1 MAIVDFDPRLHPE
14 PSLWVTGEGRAL
26 AHLEDAE
33 VERIAVR
40 VVALLEERLLRA
52 VLLREAT
59 PDEVKQEWSLPV

>member
-1 MAIVDFDPRLHPE
+1 MPEIDPDY
-14 PSLWVTGEGRAL
+14 GRDWR
-26 AHLEDAE
+26 HLQIILRDDE

-59 PDEVKQEWSLPV
+59 PDEVKREWSLPV